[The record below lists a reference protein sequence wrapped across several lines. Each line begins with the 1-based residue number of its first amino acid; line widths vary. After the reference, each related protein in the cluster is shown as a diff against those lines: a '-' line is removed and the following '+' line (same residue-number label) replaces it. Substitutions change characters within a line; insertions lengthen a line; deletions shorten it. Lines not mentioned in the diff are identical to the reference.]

1 MGGGT
6 SSDKGVRIDESRRR
20 VVQVESSQILL
31 EKQAAING
39 TSQKKQ
45 LDEEQLSA
53 QKYLVPSQ
61 SSGSTLDVAP
71 ERNRRFSNAKKHQ
84 KTDTEQNDSSL
95 SSSQQPWI
103 EATASTSIRKKSLD
117 TPSIK
122 FRGLTISKY
131 LGQKAQPP
139 PLPSP
144 VRGAKQSSGSPSGRH
159 RGHQASPAT
168 NRGRMQVPI
177 KAAVSPNHL
186 IDLQHPVALSA
197 LDIGGSS
204 SPINISNASSRPHL
218 SLNGVKLMSSGSGE
232 SPNLTGAKS
241 KGSAPQLKPTTPS
254 MGSSP
259 SGGPN
264 PKPSGTIKTPSRKGL
279 SRNDSGSS
287 HSRSKTR
294 SDGSSKLSAIHNAKT
309 PPSKGGPAAPRPPGS
324 GQRGRQSSNSSDPA
338 RRLRMRRTPSFSGGA
353 SSNSCDESDD
363 YGANFTDNATTE
375 PLFVKPSVIPP
386 LHLNVNGNSKNVI
399 APFISRV
406 IGMGL
411 APQGLRINTTTCA
424 SKSTEAVIV
433 TPSSSALFNQRLPG
447 QASQYSTATSDR
459 PSSFTPNST
468 GNSGGASRP
477 TPTSIGTPLYEVKE
491 TNDVKRN
498 RAKLPP
504 TMIHAKPTTGDWL
517 KKRYIVNNYILLDTL
532 GTGSYGEVTSLLF
545 ICSVSMIIFRVVFR
559 LILRVY
565 TIDDRTLFI
574 LIQLSGEIVQRS
586 HNRQFICN

>member
-20 VVQVESSQILL
+20 VVQVESAQVPN
-31 EKQAAING
+31 EKQAVICGPN
-39 TSQKKQ
+39 QKKQ

-53 QKYLVPSQ
+53 QKYLVSRLP
-61 SSGSTLDVAP
+61 SGSILDVAP
-71 ERNRRFSNAKKHQ
+71 ERARRLSNTKKYN
-84 KTDTEQNDSSL
+84 KTDSHDNESSL

-103 EATASTSIRKKSLD
+103 EATASTSIRKQSLD
-117 TPSIK
+117 APSSK

-131 LGQKAQPP
+131 LGSKAQPP
-139 PLPSP
+139 PQPSP

-159 RGHQASPAT
+159 RGHQPSPAT
-168 NRGRMQVPI
+168 NRGRMQAPG
-177 KAAVSPNHL
+177 KPAVSPNHL
-186 IDLQHPVALSA
+186 IDLNHPLALSA

-204 SPINISNASSRPHL
+204 SPINISNASSKPHL

-232 SPNLTGAKS
+232 SPNPSGPKS
-241 KGSAPQLKPTTPS
+241 KGSIPHLKPTTPS
-254 MGSSP
+254 IGSSP
-259 SGGPN
+259 SGGLT
-264 PKPSGTIKTPSRKGL
+264 PKPSGTIKTPSRKAL
-279 SRNDSGSS
+279 SRHDSGSS
-287 HSRSKTR
+287 NHSRSRTR
-294 SDGSSKLSAIHNAKT
+294 SDSSSKLSAVHTAKT
-309 PPSKGGPAAPRPPGS
+309 PPNKGAPAAPRPPGS
-324 GQRGRQSSNSSDPA
+324 GQRGRHSSNSSDPA

-363 YGANFTDNATTE
+363 YGAIFTDNTTTE
-375 PLFVKPSVIPP
+375 PPFTKPAVIPP

-424 SKSTEAVIV
+424 SKSSDPVIV

-447 QASQYSTATSDR
+447 QASQFSTATSDR

-477 TPTSIGTPLYEVKE
+477 TPTSMGTPLYEVKE

-532 GTGSYGEVTSLLF
+532 GTGSYGEVLSLRF
-545 ICSVSMIIFRVVFR
+545 I
-559 LILRVY
+559 
-565 TIDDRTLFI
+565 
-574 LIQLSGEIVQRS
+574 
-586 HNRQFICN
+586 